1 MRRPNAVV
9 ATEPR
14 PQLTWGLTVGG
25 VGQNRSLHNHRLA
38 SSFAALR
45 QPTGQAFCKALWR
58 EAKTGFDFAV
68 GDGQRIVKLRS
79 VGEVAHAELVQPFE
93 RAGAPLAANHYLH
106 RKFLRVHF
114 TELTIARRQQ
124 GAPSNC

>member
-1 MRRPNAVV
+1 VITGVV
-9 ATEPR
+9 
-14 PQLTWGLTVGG
+14 
-25 VGQNRSLHNHRLA
+25 QNRTLHHHRLA
-38 SSFAALR
+38 FTFATLR
-45 QPTGQAFCKALWR
+45 EPCGQAFCEELR
-58 EAKTGFDFAV
+58 RQTKTGFDFAV